1 MKSILAMLML
11 AFGLSL
17 SVAAQCG
24 NVTLLSGC
32 VGACGMTYSASYTVQ
47 PGDVGANGVAVFCL
61 GATSNSLCP
70 NHDAQAVL
78 VRNGTST
85 QTGNLDEGDVLSMKG
100 TVGQV
105 FTITVNAVQVNDKVD
120 CIWLG
125 ETQFSFMRQ

>member
-32 VGACGMTYSASYTVQ
+32 VGACGMSYSASYTVQ
-47 PGDVGANGVAVFCL
+47 PGDVGPDGVGLFCL
-61 GATSNSLCP
+61 AATSNSLCP

-78 VRNGTST
+78 VRNGTSV

-100 TVGQV
+100 LVGHV
-105 FTITVNAVQVNDKVD
+105 FTIYVNAVQVNDKVD

-125 ETQFSFMRQ
+125 ETHFSFTRQ